1 MTNFQNA
8 IKFTLRWEGG
18 YVNNPA
24 DPGGETNYGIAKHSH
39 PDEDIKNLTLARAM
53 EIYKEDYWDT
63 YQLEDVD
70 SPLCVVLFD
79 MFVNHRPDAVQ
90 RLRIESG
97 DDWMKLIQKRKDFYG
112 QLVAKNPRMQQ
123 FLKGWLNR
131 ANDLTKYCTILV
143 QDQQ

>member
-24 DPGGETNYGIAKHSH
+24 DPGGETNYGIAKSSH
-39 PDEDIKNLTLARAM
+39 PDVDIRNLTLAQAM
-53 EIYKEDYWDT
+53 EIYKEEYWDA
-63 YQLEDVD
+63 YQLEDVN
-70 SPLCVVLFD
+70 SPLCIVLFD
-79 MFVNHRPDAVQ
+79 MFVNHRPDVVR

-112 QLVAKNPRMQQ
+112 LIVSKNPKMQQ

-131 ANDLTKYCTILV
+131 ANDLTKYCQILE
-143 QDQQ
+143 QNQ